1 MNVFHLRGTCIDKHV
16 GHWNNTNV
24 HVIKTFY
31 IVTSWIAIQVK
42 VSLNWVAY
50 SSKIV
55 LCPRHRRLWQGYLGQ
70 QQLLEVRLSFAYE
83 HSFSSFDL
91 TGQHCEPVEWAT
103 LIKVPTSVS
112 MSASV
117 IKWKIY
123 TKNESATVLSFSRS
137 FWTEAPRTGI
147 VALKKHQLTV
157 LEFKICWLTWVTGQE
172 LDWTGSVWL
181 YHNCIKLCGF
191 RSESLPC
198 FRLPFKRN
206 CISNYNL

>member
-50 SSKIV
+50 SSKLV

-70 QQLLEVRLSFAYE
+70 QQLLEVHLSFAYE
-83 HSFSSFDL
+83 HSFSSFNL
-91 TGQHCEPVEWAT
+91 TGQHCEPVERAT

-137 FWTEAPRTGI
+137 FWTEAPQYWHCGSQKTKIDCVRIQNLLAHMSDWPRT
-147 VALKKHQLTV
+147 
-157 LEFKICWLTWVTGQE
+157 W
-172 LDWTGSVWL
+172 LDWVSMAL
-181 YHNCIKLCGF
+181 
-191 RSESLPC
+191 S
-198 FRLPFKRN
+198 
-206 CISNYNL
+206 